1 MRILSQQVT
10 NGSYL
15 EKKVYEEI
23 REMITRGELKPGDKI
38 IQDQMANRLGVS
50 RTPLRRAFSELE
62 RDYYLEI
69 TQQGVFVNQFSTEF
83 LTSIWEVRAVLEG
96 LASRLAVKEMDE
108 ATIIYLRTL
117 FTNAYEKS
125 KNGDDEPY
133 KNADRIFHT
142 KLLEVADNP
151 VLKRNIENTQVL
163 NIAFDLGLLRPPEET
178 LQEHMDIL
186 NAIESRNETEAENLM
201 LEHIR
206 KTTPR
211 LSQVMK

>member
-1 MRILSQQVT
+1 LSQQVT